1 VVNENLDETDNLPRE
16 ETPEPLQDI
25 PESNAEIELVMA
37 SSETT
42 TIETYKKVLELSS
55 EQLVCSY
62 RPFALTSQILRVS
75 SRCSLKP
82 VFH

>member
-1 VVNENLDETDNLPRE
+1 VNENLDETDNLPRE

-25 PESNAEIELVMA
+25 PESNAEIELVMT

-62 RPFALTSQILRVS
+62 IKIL
-75 SRCSLKP
+75 LKGIKYYE
-82 VFH
+82 